1 VVGLLVIVLD
11 PSDIWSCS
19 GLASSTLATPSAR
32 LPLIGATVVIAAL
45 PLLEYLL
52 FRMRARRTMP
62 KVRDWMNGARVGR
75 EHHGL
80 GDLPV
85 LILG

>member
-1 VVGLLVIVLD
+1 MLRVGLEHSGDSFSPVL
-11 PSDIWSCS
+11 
-19 GLASSTLATPSAR
+19 R
-32 LPLIGATVVIAAL
+32 LIGATVAIAAL

-85 LILG
+85 LILD